1 MTREGLKE
9 ENWVG
14 GQKKKGEDNFI
25 LNKMIIF
32 LMFDFVHVGFYLF
45 VSIICFCICK
55 YMICMNVGK
64 RSTSMFSTKFNE
76 AETH

>member
-9 ENWVG
+9 ETWVG

-45 VSIICFCICK
+45 QLFAFVYVSI
-55 YMICMNVGK
+55 
-64 RSTSMFSTKFNE
+64 
-76 AETH
+76 